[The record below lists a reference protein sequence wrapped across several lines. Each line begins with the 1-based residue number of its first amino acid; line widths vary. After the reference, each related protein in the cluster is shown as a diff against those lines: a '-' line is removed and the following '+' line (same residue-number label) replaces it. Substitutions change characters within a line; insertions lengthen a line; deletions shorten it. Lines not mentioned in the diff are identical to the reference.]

1 MWREINAMATY
12 EVGVRIVTDQREDT
26 QSEDQDNKTLATPRI
41 FWEHGEISE
50 GLRHDQA
57 E

>member
-1 MWREINAMATY
+1 MWWEINAMATY